1 MGTHTL
7 EACTFAW
14 WLQTGHSL
22 PSSQSKKEFVLRDK
36 SHLSR
41 VTNLFFKE
49 AHLSNSGKDHSH
61 GRHKRHMLLRGNS
74 RTESQLICKPSGRL
88 VAGKQDHRRTST
100 GETSMASKC
109 VASKGL
115 A

>member
-1 MGTHTL
+1 MF
-7 EACTFAW
+7 EW
-14 WLQTGHSL
+14 WLQTSRSL
-22 PSSQSKKEFVLRDK
+22 PDSQSKKEFVLRDK

-41 VTNLFFKE
+41 VTNLFFEE
-49 AHLSNSGKDHSH
+49 AHLSHSGKDHSH

-88 VAGKQDHRRTST
+88 VAGKQDHRHIST
-100 GETSMASKC
+100 EETSMASKC
-109 VASKGL
+109 VVSKGL